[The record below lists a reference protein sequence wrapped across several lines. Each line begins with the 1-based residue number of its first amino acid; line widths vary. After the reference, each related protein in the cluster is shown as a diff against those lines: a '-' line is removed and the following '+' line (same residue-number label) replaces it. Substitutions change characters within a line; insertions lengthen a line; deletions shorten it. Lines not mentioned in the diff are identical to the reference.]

1 MSEAEGVGRAKGP
14 EGEIVRC
21 GPTGRAQ
28 RIKTGGKQW
37 SEAAEEKFFDILAS
51 CANVRMAARATGF
64 TTFTVYRQRRIRPDF
79 AARWQVALEQGY
91 ARLEMELVHAACR
104 TMAGK
109 DFDADRP
116 IPTMTVEQAMNVL
129 RAHRNAVA
137 GDGRRGPGQPPRRR
151 RFEEVRASIERKIAA
166 IERVGA
172 GS

>member
-1 MSEAEGVGRAKGP
+1 MSEAEGAGRAKGP

-91 ARLEMELVHAACR
+91 AGWKWSWSTRLAAR
-104 TMAGK
+104 WPERISTL
-109 DFDADRP
+109 
-116 IPTMTVEQAMNVL
+116 T
-129 RAHRNAVA
+129 
-137 GDGRRGPGQPPRRR
+137 GRSRR
-151 RFEEVRASIERKIAA
+151 
-166 IERVGA
+166 
-172 GS
+172 